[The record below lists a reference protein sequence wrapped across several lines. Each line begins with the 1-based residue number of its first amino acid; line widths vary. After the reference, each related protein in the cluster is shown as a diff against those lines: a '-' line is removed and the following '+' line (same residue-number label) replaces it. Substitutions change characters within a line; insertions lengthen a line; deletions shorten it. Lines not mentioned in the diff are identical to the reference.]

1 MPIADTL
8 TTRTT
13 RAARWR
19 LGGAVVG
26 AALQFGVGVLLAR
39 LLAPADF
46 GVVALA
52 YVVLGLARP
61 LCDIGIGDA
70 MVQRQEL
77 TNRHLR
83 TAATFSVLMGIAVA
97 GLLVVLAP
105 ALASI
110 MRDARVVPVLRVLS
124 VALAIRSTA
133 IVSDAML
140 RRRLEFKKQVVIE
153 ASSYALGYG
162 CVAVGLALVGY
173 GVWSLVWG
181 ALAETLLSS
190 SAQIAIV
197 RHDSRPMLARQ
208 ELEQLLGFGAGA
220 TMSTWANYVALNGDY
235 FVVGR
240 SMGAASLGLYVRA
253 YTLMKLPHTYVAG
266 ALSRVMFPAFASVQT
281 EPARLRRGYLL
292 LIEVIAIVAAPSMA
306 VLAVVAPH
314 FVRAL
319 YGPQWLGAVLPLQIL
334 CLGGYLRSLYHLGA
348 IVAQSVGQVF
358 QELWREVI
366 YAGLVIAGAIV
377 GSAWGLPGV
386 AAGVSAS
393 ILYMYVACGHLA
405 LRAIGAAW
413 ADYFRAQRGGVIAS
427 VAAGSVALSTRLMLE
442 VSGASSGAITLAV
455 LAAAA
460 VPWTISLVWLLA
472 RPDCEPLREWLPAWG
487 ARLVQTLNPRR
498 AIGQAMTRARD

>member
-1 MPIADTL
+1 
-8 TTRTT
+8 
-13 RAARWR
+13 
-19 LGGAVVG
+19 
-26 AALQFGVGVLLAR
+26 
-39 LLAPADF
+39 
-46 GVVALA
+46 
-52 YVVLGLARP
+52 
-61 LCDIGIGDA
+61 
-70 MVQRQEL
+70 
-77 TNRHLR
+77 
-83 TAATFSVLMGIAVA
+83 
-97 GLLVVLAP
+97 LAP

-140 RRRLEFKKQVVIE
+140 RRRLEFRKQVVIE

-162 CVAVGLALVGY
+162 CVAVGLALVGD

-190 SAQIAIV
+190 IAQIAIV
-197 RHDSRPMLARQ
+197 RHDSRPLLARQ
-208 ELEQLLGFGAGA
+208 ELEQLLVFGAGA

-281 EPARLRRGYLL
+281 EPVRLRRGYLL
-292 LIEVIAIVAAPSMA
+292 LTEVVAVVAAPSMA

-314 FVRAL
+314 FVRGV
-319 YGPQWLGAVLPLQIL
+319 YGPQWIGAVVPLQIL
-334 CLGGYLRSLYHLGA
+334 CVGGYLRSLYHPGA
-348 IVAQSVGQVF
+348 IVAQSVGQVY

-366 YAGLVIAGAIV
+366 YAALVIAGAAI
-377 GSAWGLPGV
+377 GSHYGLAGV
-386 AAGVSAS
+386 AAGVTAA
-393 ILYMYVACGHLA
+393 IAYMFVACGHLA
-405 LRAIGAAW
+405 LRATGATW
-413 ADYFRAQRGGVIAS
+413 AEYFRAQRGGVIAS
-427 VAAGSVALSTRLMLE
+427 VAAGGVALSIRLLFE
-442 VSGASSGAITLAV
+442 ASGASSGTITLAV

-472 RPDCEPLREWLPAWG
+472 RPECEPLREWLPTWG
-487 ARLVQTLNPRR
+487 ARYLQTLSQSR
-498 AIGQAMTRARD
+498 AIGQAP

>member
-1 MPIADTL
+1 MQIADTL
-8 TTRTT
+8 TARTT

-26 AALQFGVGVLLAR
+26 AGLQFGVGVLLAR

-61 LCDIGIGDA
+61 LCDVGIGDA
-70 MVQRQEL
+70 IVQRQEL
-77 TNRHLR
+77 TNRHVR

-97 GLLVVLAP
+97 GVLVVLAP
-105 ALASI
+105 ALASM

-140 RRRLEFKKQVVIE
+140 RRQLEFRPQVVIE
-153 ASSYALGYG
+153 TGSYVVGYG
-162 CVAVGLALVGY
+162 CVAVGLALFGY

-190 SAQIAIV
+190 IAQITIV
-197 RHDSRPMLARQ
+197 RHDFRPMLVRQ
-208 ELEQLLGFGAGA
+208 ELDQLLGFGAGA
-220 TMSTWANYVALNGDY
+220 TMSAWANYVALNGDY

-240 SMGAASLGLYVRA
+240 SLGAARLGLYVRA
-253 YTLMKLPHTYVAG
+253 YTLMKLPHTYVAS

-281 EPARLRRGYLL
+281 EPLRLRRGYLL
-292 LIEVIAIVAAPSMA
+292 LTEVVAIVAAPSMA

-314 FVRAL
+314 FLRGV
-319 YGPQWLGAVLPLQIL
+319 YGPQWIGAVVPLQVL
-334 CLGGYLRSLYHLGA
+334 CLGGYLRSLYHPSA
-348 IVAQSVGQVF
+348 IVAQSVGQVY

-366 YAGLVIAGAIV
+366 YAGLVIAGAAI
-377 GSAWGLPGV
+377 GSRYGLAGV
-386 AAGVSAS
+386 AMGVSAA
-393 ILYMYVACGHLA
+393 IVYMFAACGHLA
-405 LRAIGAAW
+405 LRATGATW
-413 ADYFRAQRGGVIAS
+413 AEYFRAQRSGLFAAVVAGG
-427 VAAGSVALSTRLMLE
+427 VALSTRLLLE
-442 VSGASSGAITLAV
+442 ASGAPSGAIALAV

-460 VPWTISLVWLLA
+460 VPWTASLARLLA
-472 RPDCEPLREWLPAWG
+472 RPDCEPLREWLPTWG
-487 ARLVQTLNPRR
+487 ARFVQTLSQSR
-498 AIGQAMTRARD
+498 AIGQEP